1 MRVAIVPGS
10 FDPITTGH
18 LDIIKRASELFD
30 KVVIGVAANPGK
42 KTLFSIDERVKV
54 VKEATDNLR
63 RVEVETFDGLLVKF
77 AQDHHAH
84 VIIKGLRAV
93 SDFEHEFQMAQLNR
107 ELDASMETIF
117 MMASPENAYLSSSA
131 VKEIAKYGGDVK
143 GLVPLN
149 VERELKKK
157 FSGGKEER

>member
-30 KVVIGVAANPGK
+30 KVVIGVAVNPGK
-42 KTLFSIDERVKV
+42 KTLFSTDERVKL
-54 VKEATDNLR
+54 VKEATQDLT
-63 RVEVETFDGLLVKF
+63 RVEVEVFGGLLVKF

-84 VIIKGLRAV
+84 AIIKGLRAV
-93 SDFEHEFQMAQLNR
+93 SDFEHEFQMAQINR

-131 VKEIAKYGGDVK
+131 VKEIAEYGGDVK
-143 GLVPLN
+143 GLVPAN

-157 FSGGKEER
+157 FDK

>member
-1 MRVAIVPGS
+1 MKVAIVPGS

-30 KVVIGVAANPGK
+30 KVVIGVAINPGK
-42 KTLFSIDERVKV
+42 KTLFSTDERVKL
-54 VKEATDNLR
+54 VKEATQNLK
-63 RVEVETFDGLLVKF
+63 RVEVEAFDGLLVKF

-84 VIIKGLRAV
+84 AIIKGLRAV
-93 SDFEHEFQMAQLNR
+93 SDFEHEFQMAQINR

-131 VKEIAKYGGDVK
+131 VKEIAEYGGDVK
-143 GLVPLN
+143 GLVPAN

-157 FSGGKEER
+157 FDK